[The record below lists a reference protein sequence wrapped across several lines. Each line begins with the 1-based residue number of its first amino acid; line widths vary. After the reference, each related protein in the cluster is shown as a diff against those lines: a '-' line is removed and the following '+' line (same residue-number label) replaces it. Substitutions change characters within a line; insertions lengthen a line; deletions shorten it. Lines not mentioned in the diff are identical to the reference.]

1 MASRTLIA
9 YGNRCDEGTLSGGTW
24 LSTLP
29 LANLQNR
36 LIAKVARS
44 SGTTTA
50 ATQFDINLGRARRIG
65 MLSLIGHNL
74 TVVAKVRIRGDDA
87 SDFATPLYDSGWV
100 DVWPAGMI
108 PPELLEWEDDN
119 FWLGTLS
126 DQARAGYQSPFIHR
140 VASLP
145 SLQYW
150 RVEVDD
156 ASNSDGYIQIGRLFL
171 ADVWQPTYGPVVGAA
186 IGMDDTTPVES
197 SLGGSEYFDVRAKPR
212 VHRFEMRAMNKD
224 EAYSRVLDL
233 QNLLGVSGEI
243 LIDPDYADAENK
255 PRRAFVGRL
264 RSLSPVIES
273 SPGVFDTSFEIREVF

>member
-74 TVVAKVRIRGDDA
+74 TVVAKVRVRGDDA

-100 DVWPAGMI
+100 DVWPSGMI

-156 ASNSDGYIQIGRLFL
+156 TSNSDGYIQIGRLFL
-171 ADVWQPTYGPVVGAA
+171 ADVWQPERGPVVGAA
-186 IGMDDTTPVES
+186 QGMEDTTDIMS
-197 SLGGSEYFDVRAKPR
+197 SLGGSEYFDLGAKPR
-212 VHRFEMRAMNKD
+212 GHRFVFPALNKD
-224 EAYSRVLDL
+224 EAYGRLVDM
-233 QNLLGVSGEI
+233 QNMLGISGEL
-243 LIDPDYADAENK
+243 LIDPDYADLANK
-255 PRRAFVGRL
+255 PRLAFVARFVSLGEVVNEGGGRY
-264 RSLSPVIES
+264 S
-273 SPGVFDTSFEIREVF
+273 STMNVREVF

>member
-9 YGNRCDEGTLSGGTW
+9 YGNRIDEATLSGGSW

-50 ATQFDINLGRARRIG
+50 ATKFDMDLGRARRIG
-65 MLSLIGHNL
+65 MLALIGHNL
-74 TVVAKVRIRGDDA
+74 TVLAKVRVRGDDA

-108 PPELLEWEDDN
+108 PQELLEWEEDN

-145 SLQYW
+145 SLRYW
-150 RVEVDD
+150 RIEIDD
-156 ASNSDGYIQIGRLFL
+156 TSNSDGYIHIGRAFL
-171 ADVWQPTYGPVVGAA
+171 ADVWRPTYGPTVGAA
-186 IGMDDTTPVES
+186 LGMNDTTPVES
-197 SLGGSEYFDVRAKPR
+197 SLGGSEYFDARAKPR
-212 VHRFEMRAMNKD
+212 VHRFDLRAMNKP

-233 QNLLGVSGEI
+233 QNLLGISGEI
-243 LIDPDYADAENK
+243 LIDPDYADSENK

-264 RSLSPVIES
+264 LSLAPIVES
-273 SPGVFDTSFEIREVF
+273 SSGVFDCSFEIREVF